1 MERRP
6 RKCPI
11 CGSKITRVTNVVTKN
26 SYFKCSNNECSFV
39 LGENYTDAEFNL
51 QGTILKATCLKC
63 NKPLVVVNGPRG
75 LYPKCVHC
83 SCDSEPT
90 FYNGK
95 MYPRWVNARRTCAT
109 EEIKQLVQ
117 NFNSKST
124 DDELYDF
131 NAFITSKSV
140 EKKDTQA
147 LEGTTN
153 SEKILVYLMSDTT
166 KPRSAQDISKATGA
180 KIGSIRT
187 SLLSLRTLK
196 LIKIVDYTESI
207 SGNHTL
213 LYQVTESGLP
223 EIATFTKEEGYNS
236 ASSFLKD
243 NVDKYGNIIRSKE
256 KLMAGLKEANV
267 KPILFQSPKGVCYGY
282 AISKMESIMNDQS
295 PVKEEN
301 GFKSSSSEKG
311 LCGAVLDF
319 LRKDTKKS
327 YTIKQIVEKLGT
339 RKDSLKISIKKLRAS
354 KKIKI
359 VGWDLKKE
367 GQHGAIAL
375 RYQVAES
382 TLPKLKTTVDK
393 NLYTTLP
400 QFYRKKLQGKRAISL
415 VKARKI
421 ANELTAIPLIIN
433 QRAYAGYS
441 IADLREAFKDYVD
454 LIPMNHKATKK
465 SRKVTKSTVDIDVRT
480 AVSLSEEQK
489 ALLSNH
495 ESEKKSIFSKIKSL
509 FKKEKVLS

>member
-11 CGSKITRVTNVVTKN
+11 CGSKITRVTNAVTKN

-95 MYPRWVNARRTCAT
+95 MYSKWVNARRACAT

-140 EKKDTQA
+140 EKKNTQA
-147 LEGTTN
+147 
-153 SEKILVYLMSDTT
+153 SEVTIGEKVLAYLMEDTN
-166 KPRSAQDISKATGA
+166 KPRSAQDISIAIGA
-180 KIGSIRT
+180 KIGSVRT
-187 SLLSLRTLK
+187 SLLSLKTLK
-196 LIKIVDYTESI
+196 LVKIVQYVKNTL
-207 SGNHTL
+207 GNHTL
-213 LYQVTESGLP
+213 LYQAAESSLP
-223 EIATFTKEEGYNS
+223 ELVTFTKEEGYNS
-236 ASSFLKD
+236 TSSFLKE
-243 NVDKYGNIIRSKE
+243 NIDKYGNIIRAKE
-256 KLMAGLKEANV
+256 KLLVGLKKADI
-267 KPILFQSPKGVCYGY
+267 KPILFQSQKGVCDGY
-282 AISKMESIMNDQS
+282 AISTMESIMDEQPS
-295 PVKEEN
+295 AKKE
-301 GFKSSSSEKG
+301 SSSKLLSNEKD
-311 LCGAVLDF
+311 LCSAIIDL
-319 LRKDTKKS
+319 LKKDTKKS
-327 YTIKQIVEKLGT
+327 YTVKQIAEKLNVH
-339 RKDSLKISIKKLRAS
+339 KDSLKTSMKKLKNS
-354 KKIKI
+354 KKVKV
-359 VGWDLKKE
+359 VGWDFKKE
-367 GQHGAIAL
+367 SHQGAIAL
-375 RYQVAES
+375 YYQAMES
-382 TLPKLKTTVDK
+382 SLPKLKTTADN
-393 NLYTTLP
+393 NLYTTFP
-400 QFYRKKLQGKRAISL
+400 QFYRKKLQGKRSVSFKKAKQIISSAT
-415 VKARKI
+415 V
-421 ANELTAIPLIIN
+421 IPLIIN

-441 IADLREAFKDYVD
+441 VAELREIFKDYVNS
-454 LIPMNHKATKK
+454 IPMNHKATKK

-480 AVSLSEEQK
+480 AVSLSKEQK
-489 ALLSNH
+489 ALLSNR